1 MRVHIALVGRQT
13 APIYNCVMHFQ
24 PEKVYYIYSSETKR
38 ELSYLL
44 SLTSIPHES
53 IEVSASDLQGIR
65 SIAVGLIDRISPEDE
80 VTLNLQG
87 GTKHWSLIFYSVF
100 SKFDN
105 CSHYLLDQ
113 NNVLANLNTLEEC
126 EIQSRVFTYFQLT
139 GNPPRQYM
147 DFTSYTDDDYEA
159 FKIIERAR
167 KSNNPTFNKLTTV
180 LSKEWSAKVREQKR
194 GLFKID
200 EDTYVSWEKNLPEQR
215 VRLVMK
221 GNVFDIVSPNAV
233 TLVFNSGWFEYK
245 IARMLSHWK
254 EADNVLLN
262 CIFPQRDDITPNGLK
277 YPKNEVDIIVL
288 TKKKAFFVECKTMI
302 TSSNDIDKFRT
313 VVRNYGGQSSKAIF
327 VTSTP
332 MLPIQKEKC
341 AESNIITFSL
351 EDAAYGPNKEQE
363 LFKLLN
369 AEMSVIN
376 K

>member
-1 MRVHIALVGRQT
+1 MEIFSPDTNG
-13 APIYNCVMHFQ
+13 
-24 PEKVYYIYSSETKR
+24 
-38 ELSYLL
+38 
-44 SLTSIPHES
+44 SL
-53 IEVSASDLQGIR
+53 
-65 SIAVGLIDRISPEDE
+65 
-80 VTLNLQG
+80 
-87 GTKHWSLIFYSVF
+87 
-100 SKFDN
+100 
-105 CSHYLLDQ
+105 YLLDQ

-167 KSNNPTFNKLTTV
+167 KSNYPTFNKLTTI

-200 EDTYVSWEKNLPEQR
+200 EDTYVSWAKNLSEQR
-215 VRLVMK
+215 VQLVMK

-254 EADNVLLN
+254 EAENVLVN
-262 CIFPQRDDITPNGLK
+262 CIFPQRDDLTPAGLK

-288 TKKKAFFVECKTMI
+288 TKRKALFVECKTKI

-327 VTSTP
+327 ITSTP
-332 MLPIQKEKC
+332 MSAIQREKC

-351 EDAAYGPNKEQE
+351 EDIAYGPNKEQE

>member
-44 SLTSIPHES
+44 SLTSIPNES

-65 SIAVGLIDRISPEDE
+65 SIAVGLSDRISPEDE
-80 VTLNLQG
+80 VTLILQG

-147 DFTSYTDDDYEA
+147 DFTSYTGDDYEA

-233 TLVFNSGWFEYK
+233 TLVFNSGWFEYN
-245 IARMLSHWK
+245 ASSFV
-254 EADNVLLN
+254 AYST
-262 CIFPQRDDITPNGLK
+262 IT
-277 YPKNEVDIIVL
+277 I
-288 TKKKAFFVECKTMI
+288 
-302 TSSNDIDKFRT
+302 
-313 VVRNYGGQSSKAIF
+313 
-327 VTSTP
+327 
-332 MLPIQKEKC
+332 
-341 AESNIITFSL
+341 
-351 EDAAYGPNKEQE
+351 
-363 LFKLLN
+363 
-369 AEMSVIN
+369 
-376 K
+376 

>member
-1 MRVHIALVGRQT
+1 MTLVGHET

-38 ELSYLL
+38 ELSDLL
-44 SLTSIPHES
+44 AITTIPHES
-53 IEVSASDLQGIR
+53 IEVSASNLQGIR
-65 SIAVGLIDRISPEDE
+65 KIAVDLSDMINPEDE

-100 SKFDN
+100 SKLEN
-105 CSHYLLDQ
+105 CSVFLLDQ

-126 EIQSRVFTYFQLT
+126 EIQSRVFAYFQLT
-139 GNPPRQYM
+139 GNPPRQYL

-159 FKIIERAR
+159 HKILERAR
-167 KSNNPTFNKLTTV
+167 MSNYPAFNKLTTV
-180 LSKEWSAKVREQKR
+180 LQKDWSAKVREQKR
-194 GLFKID
+194 GLFKIG
-200 EDTYVSWEKNLPEQR
+200 EDTYISWEKSAPDQR

-221 GNVFDIVSPNAV
+221 GKVFDVVSPNAV
-233 TLVFNSGWFEYK
+233 ALTFNSGWFEYK

-254 EADNVLLN
+254 EAENVLMN
-262 CIFPQRDDITPNGLK
+262 CIFPQRDDLTPAGLK

-288 TKKKAFFVECKTMI
+288 TKRKALFVECKTKI

-327 VTSTP
+327 ITSTP
-332 MLPIQKEKC
+332 MSAIQREKC

-351 EDAAYGPNKEQE
+351 EDIAYGPNKEQE